1 LRIVADCNHPFSGRA
16 DGIAVQGNIVRQRS
30 INSSVIKAGTLVLGS
45 TILAGAV
52 GGGAILLLNDGMAHT
67 NQISNVLRNHLESDM
82 MHDALRSDVL
92 AALAANNPAYN
103 ISIEDVQNDLNE
115 HSAHFLNM
123 IDTNSELTAG
133 GELGPVIDSV
143 KPALETYIDT
153 AMSLVERAQTD
164 EAAAFAMLPG
174 FLESFGELEGAM
186 AEASDQITAAAD
198 RTLSNA
204 DAVGLYAKLAMAAAA
219 LLAIGSVIFIVMSA
233 RRRIIRPIVDLT
245 GAMDKLAGGDT
256 NVKAPHADRDDEIG
270 RMAGALSKF
279 RENAINRV
287 ALEAAQRT
295 QDAERAERSRRIE
308 ELAGAFGD
316 QLAASLSTLRES
328 STRLQSDAATLE
340 DVCEEAN
347 ESARNAIDATAGAN
361 ANVQTI
367 AAATT
372 ELSAS
377 IQEIASRMSESA
389 RSAEQASS
397 QGTAAGATA
406 QQLADSARGIDEIVS
421 LIGSVAEQTNLLAL
435 NATIEAAR
443 AGEMGR
449 GFAVVAS
456 EVKGL
461 ASQTSRATE
470 DVSRRIAEIQ
480 GISARSTEQVG
491 QMVQLI
497 EQMKQLSVAVAAAA
511 EEQSAATN
519 NIAENV
525 NSAAS
530 RSDEARNSVAAM
542 SGVTAK
548 TREAT
553 DSVQASARSVEDLAQ
568 QLNSIARDFL
578 TKLKAA

>member
-1 LRIVADCNHPFSGRA
+1 MV
-16 DGIAVQGNIVRQRS
+16 V
-30 INSSVIKAGTLVLGS
+30 KAGGVVLVS
-45 TILAGAV
+45 AILAGAV
-52 GGGAILLLNDGMAHT
+52 GGGAIWMLNQ
-67 NQISNVLRNHLESDM
+67 QIASKNFLADVLRNHLESDM

-92 AALAANNPAYN
+92 SALAASDPAFG
-103 ISIEDVQNDLNE
+103 ISIDNVKKDLEE

-123 IDTNSELTAG
+123 IDSNMEMTEHHAL
-133 GELGPVIDSV
+133 GEVVAAV
-143 KPALETYIDT
+143 KPSLEAYIDT
-153 AMSLVERAQTD
+153 AVSLIETAETD
-164 EAAAFAMLPG
+164 QAAALAMLPG
-174 FLESFGELEGAM
+174 FLESFSTLETVM
-186 AEASDQITAAAD
+186 SEASDRIAATADEAVTQAN
-198 RTLSNA
+198 TL
-204 DAVGLYAKLAMAAAA
+204 GMAALIAMLVA
-219 LLAIGSVIFIVMSA
+219 GLVAVCTVISIVLAA
-233 RRRIIRPIVDLT
+233 RRSIVRPIVDLT
-245 GAMDKLAGGDT
+245 VAMDKLAGGDT
-256 NVKAPHADRDDEIG
+256 NVQAPHRDRQDEIG
-270 RMAGALSKF
+270 RMAAALTKF
-279 RENAINRV
+279 RENAINRM
-287 ALEAAQRT
+287 ALEAAQRE
-295 QDAERAERSRRIE
+295 QEAERAERSRKIE
-308 ELAGAFGD
+308 ALASAFGD
-316 QLAASLSTLRES
+316 QLAASLATLRES
-328 STRLQSDAATLE
+328 SARLMSDASSLE

-347 ESARNAIDATAGAN
+347 ESARTAIDAAAGAN
-361 ANVQTI
+361 SNVQTI

-377 IQEIASRMSESA
+377 IQEIASRMTESA

-397 QGTAAGATA
+397 QGAAAGMTA
-406 QQLADSARGIDEIVS
+406 QQLAEAARGIDEIVS

-480 GISARSTEQVG
+480 GISSRSTEQINH
-491 QMVQLI
+491 MVQLI

-530 RSDEARNSVAAM
+530 RSDEARSSVAAM
-542 SGVTAK
+542 SSVTAK

-553 DSVQASARSVEDLAQ
+553 DSVQASARSVEELAQ
-568 QLNSIARDFL
+568 NLSLIARDFL

>member
-1 LRIVADCNHPFSGRA
+1 M
-16 DGIAVQGNIVRQRS
+16 RQRS
-30 INSSVIKAGTLVLGS
+30 INSMVVKAGGAVLGS
-45 TILAGAV
+45 AILAGAV
-52 GGGAILLLNDGMAHT
+52 GGGAIWVLNQQIASNNT
-67 NQISNVLRNHLESDM
+67 ISNVLRNHLESDM

-92 AALAANNPAYN
+92 AALAAGDPAYG
-103 ISIEDVQNDLNE
+103 ISMVGVKKDLEE
-115 HSAHFLNM
+115 HAAHFLNM
-123 IDTNSELTAG
+123 IDSNTEMTENNAL
-133 GELGPVIDSV
+133 GEVIAAV
-143 KPALETYIDT
+143 KPSLETYIDT
-153 AMSLVERAQTD
+153 AMSLVETAETD
-164 EAAAFAMLPG
+164 HAAALAMLPG
-174 FLESFGELEGAM
+174 FLESFSALETAM
-186 AEASDQITAAAD
+186 SEASDRIAATADETVAQANSLGMAA
-198 RTLSNA
+198 LIA
-204 DAVGLYAKLAMAAAA
+204 MLAAGLLAVGAVVSIVLA
-219 LLAIGSVIFIVMSA
+219 A
-233 RRRIIRPIVDLT
+233 RRSIVRPIVDLT
-245 GAMDKLAGGDT
+245 AAMDRLAGGDT
-256 NVKAPHADRDDEIG
+256 NVEAPHRRRADEIG
-270 RMAGALSKF
+270 RMAAALTKF
-279 RENAINRV
+279 RENAINRI
-287 ALEAAQRT
+287 ALEAAQR
-295 QDAERAERSRRIE
+295 QQEAERAERSRKVE
-308 ELAGAFGD
+308 ALASAFGD
-316 QLAASLSTLRES
+316 QLAASLATLRES
-328 STRLQSDAATLE
+328 STRLMSDASLLE
-340 DVCEEAN
+340 EVCDEAN
-347 ESARNAIDATAGAN
+347 ESARTAIDATAGAN
-361 ANVQTI
+361 SNVQTI

-377 IQEIASRMSESA
+377 IQEIASRMTESA

-397 QGTAAGATA
+397 QGAAAGMTA
-406 QQLADSARGIDEIVS
+406 QQLADAARSIDEIVS

-480 GISARSTEQVG
+480 GISARSTEQVS

-530 RSDEARNSVAAM
+530 RSDEARSSVAAM
-542 SGVTAK
+542 SSVTAK

-553 DSVQASARSVEDLAQ
+553 DSVQASARAVEDLAQ
-568 QLNSIARDFL
+568 NLSRIASDFL